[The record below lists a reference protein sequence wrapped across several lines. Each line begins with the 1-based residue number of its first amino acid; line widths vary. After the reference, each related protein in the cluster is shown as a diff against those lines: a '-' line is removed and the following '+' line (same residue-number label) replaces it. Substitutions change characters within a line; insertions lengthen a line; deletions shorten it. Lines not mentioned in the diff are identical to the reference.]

1 MIQVRCPKCSTS
13 LALKQAPAAG
23 KVKCPKCATIIAVGS
38 AAPAAVPQGAAK
50 KPANPAPRAGASGNG
65 EIDFRNIPS
74 SSGPAPSGN
83 FPMPVARKVYDGP
96 IALDPIPKQKTG
108 DEDEDEDDEPAQ
120 PSSGGKSKK
129 SKQATTIIGLVVL
142 ALVLVAGGGVA
153 FWKFGGGGGGGSG
166 ATVDVGAVAAA
177 AAPSGYQ
184 TKMFLN
190 CVTLMPKGS
199 WGDKKLPTA
208 IESEAVQSE
217 ATESVFFLGV
227 MDGGS
232 LPIDDL
238 QMKKKASKLLGGE
251 VLGGQPVERNGYK
264 GIKGVLDGSLYLPR
278 LSNEVFHHDGRFAII
293 GYAAG
298 SALRAAGGGDGAV
311 AGGSPDEQKEAEV
324 FYNSFKIGPPAGGF
338 FSN

>member
-108 DEDEDEDDEPAQ
+108 DDDDDEEEDDEPAQ

-153 FWKFGGGGGGGSG
+153 YWKFGGGGGGGSG
-166 ATVDVGAVAAA
+166 GTVAA
-177 AAPSGYQ
+177 P
-184 TKMFLN
+184 
-190 CVTLMPKGS
+190 
-199 WGDKKLPTA
+199 
-208 IESEAVQSE
+208 
-217 ATESVFFLGV
+217 
-227 MDGGS
+227 
-232 LPIDDL
+232 
-238 QMKKKASKLLGGE
+238 
-251 VLGGQPVERNGYK
+251 
-264 GIKGVLDGSLYLPR
+264 
-278 LSNEVFHHDGRFAII
+278 
-293 GYAAG
+293 
-298 SALRAAGGGDGAV
+298 
-311 AGGSPDEQKEAEV
+311 
-324 FYNSFKIGPPAGGF
+324 
-338 FSN
+338 